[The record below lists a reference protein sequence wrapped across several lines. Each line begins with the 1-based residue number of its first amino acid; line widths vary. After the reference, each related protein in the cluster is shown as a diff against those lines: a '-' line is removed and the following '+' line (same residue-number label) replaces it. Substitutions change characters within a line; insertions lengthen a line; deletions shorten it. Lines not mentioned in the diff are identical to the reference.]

1 MKKLFALLMI
11 FSLLLAIP
19 ALADDS
25 DDRFLVVQGSASVGV
40 QADYA
45 VLSIGVQTSG
55 INVDSAQL
63 ANAATMNAVI
73 DAIKGCGVQDADMV
87 TSSFNIY
94 DTTSWNE
101 NEKTAYRVENILSV
115 TIRALD
121 KAGKIIDVAT
131 QAGAN
136 ILNGISFNSTERNEA
151 YKKALKRAVDDAQ
164 EKADVLAS
172 ACGKKLGRLVKIETG
187 SNYYSYAGANNYY
200 EMDAAA
206 AAADTS
212 IISGDISVS
221 ASVTL
226 TYTFE

>member
-11 FSLLLAIP
+11 CSLLLAVP

-172 ACGKKLGRLVKIETG
+172 SCGKKLGRLVKIETG

>member
-1 MKKLFALLMI
+1 MKKLFSLLMI
-11 FSLLLAIP
+11 LSLLMTIP
-19 ALADDS
+19 ALAEANDDQY
-25 DDRFLVVQGSASVGV
+25 LVITGSASVSV

-55 INVDSAQL
+55 TNVDSAQL
-63 ANAATMNAVI
+63 ENAATMNVVLE
-73 DAIKGCGVQDADMV
+73 AIKGCGVAEDDIV

-101 NEKTAYRVENILSV
+101 SKETAYRVENLLSV
-115 TIRALD
+115 TIRELD

-136 ILNGISFNSTERNEA
+136 ILNGISFYSSARNEA
-151 YKKALKRAVDDAQ
+151 YKKALTRAVEDAQ
-164 EKADVLAS
+164 DKATVLVT
-172 ACGKKLGRLVKIETG
+172 ACGKKLGKLVKIETG
-187 SNYYSYAGANNYY
+187 SDYYSNAGVNNYY
-200 EMDAAA
+200 TMDTEVAS
-206 AAADTS
+206 ADTS

>member
-63 ANAATMNAVI
+63 ANAAMMNAVI
-73 DAIKGCGVQDADMV
+73 DAIKGCGVQDADVV

>member
-11 FSLLLAIP
+11 FSLLLAVP

-73 DAIKGCGVQDADMV
+73 DAIKGCGVQDADVV

-121 KAGKIIDVAT
+121 KAGKIIDAAT

-187 SNYYSYAGANNYY
+187 SDYYSYAGANNYY
-200 EMDAAA
+200 KMDVAAA
-206 AAADTS
+206 AAETS

-221 ASVTL
+221 ANVTL

>member
-11 FSLLLAIP
+11 FSLLLAVP
-19 ALADDS
+19 AWADDS
-25 DDRFLVVQGSASVGV
+25 DDRLLVVQGSASVSV

-45 VLSIGVQTSG
+45 VLSIGVQTSSG
-55 INVDSAQL
+55 NVDSAQL
-63 ANAATMNAVI
+63 ANAATMNVVI
-73 DAIKGCGVQDADMV
+73 DAIKGCGVQDADVV

-101 NEKTAYRVENILSV
+101 NEKTAYRMENILSV

-136 ILNGISFNSTERNEA
+136 ILNGISFHSTERNEA

-187 SNYYSYAGANNYY
+187 SDYYAYAGANNYY
-200 EMDAAA
+200 KMD

>member
-11 FSLLLAIP
+11 FSLLLAVP
-19 ALADDS
+19 AWADDS
-25 DDRFLVVQGSASVGV
+25 DDRLLVVQGSASVSV

-45 VLSIGVQTSG
+45 VLSIGVQTSSG
-55 INVDSAQL
+55 SVDSAQL
-63 ANAATMNAVI
+63 ANAATMNVVI
-73 DAIKGCGVQDADMV
+73 DAIKGCGVQDADVV

-101 NEKTAYRVENILSV
+101 NEKTAYRMENILSV

-136 ILNGISFNSTERNEA
+136 ILNGISFHSTERNEA

-187 SNYYSYAGANNYY
+187 SDYYAYAGANNYY
-200 EMDAAA
+200 KMD

>member
-11 FSLLLAIP
+11 FSLLLAVP
-19 ALADDS
+19 AWADDS
-25 DDRFLVVQGSASVGV
+25 DDRLLVVQGSASVSV

-45 VLSIGVQTSG
+45 VLSIGVQTSSG
-55 INVDSAQL
+55 NVDSAQL
-63 ANAATMNAVI
+63 ANAATMKVVI
-73 DAIKGCGVQDADMV
+73 DAIKGCGVQDADVV

-101 NEKTAYRVENILSV
+101 NEKTAYRMENILSV

-136 ILNGISFNSTERNEA
+136 ILNGISFHSTERNEA

-187 SNYYSYAGANNYY
+187 SDYYAYAGANNYY
-200 EMDAAA
+200 KMD